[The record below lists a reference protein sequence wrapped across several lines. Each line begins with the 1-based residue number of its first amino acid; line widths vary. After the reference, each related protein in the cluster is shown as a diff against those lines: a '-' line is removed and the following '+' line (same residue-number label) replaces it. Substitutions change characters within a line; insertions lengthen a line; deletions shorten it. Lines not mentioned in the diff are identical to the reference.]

1 MTRRSDLYVDP
12 GGAFITYK
20 GNMFYRDGVLYGTVL
35 PEADTVMEHSIPTLW
50 SSIVVKYRK
59 KPVEVEAIQLMSDN
73 AEEVAVWCG
82 GVVIE
87 EIDPVDSDKK
97 WVGINIPTLEGVMRA
112 SEDDYI
118 IKGTKGEFY
127 PCKPAIFVDIY
138 DLA

>member
-1 MTRRSDLYVDP
+1 MTDP
-12 GGAFITYK
+12 
-20 GNMFYRDGVLYGTVL
+20 
-35 PEADTVMEHSIPTLW
+35 IPTLW
-50 SSIVVKYRK
+50 SSIVINYRK
-59 KPVEVEAIQLMSDN
+59 KPVEVQAIQLTLGN

-127 PCKPAIFVDIY
+127 PCKPGPFADTFE
-138 DLA
+138 LA